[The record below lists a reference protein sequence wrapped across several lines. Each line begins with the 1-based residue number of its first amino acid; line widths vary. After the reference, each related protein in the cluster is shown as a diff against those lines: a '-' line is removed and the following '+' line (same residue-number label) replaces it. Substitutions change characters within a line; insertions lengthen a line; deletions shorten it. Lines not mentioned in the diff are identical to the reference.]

1 MSPKTHEPSVQT
13 LIPSTRK
20 KTPAR
25 SGSAHSIL
33 RNRTLSGA
41 TRSRAVCMF
50 PKVQATVEDS
60 RAVAEI
66 YVRSRQAAWRD
77 VMDPTYLDALDVEGE
92 ERSFWSLLA
101 PADQDWRVLI
111 AEDDRILGFVSF
123 RLEPDGERVGHV
135 GALYVAPDRF
145 GSGVGTAL
153 LGAAAD
159 ELRNEGATTAFLWVL
174 AHDTRTISFYEA
186 RGWLQDGARM
196 TLELD
201 QPRVAVRCTKTLIGS
216 SAVEPT

>member
-1 MSPKTHEPSVQT
+1 MNPAPRTMKMSPKTHEPSVQT

-77 VMDPTYLDALDVEGE
+77 LMDPTYLDALDVETE
-92 ERSFWSLLA
+92 ERSFWSVLA

-111 AEDDRILGFVSF
+111 AGDDRILGFVSF
-123 RLEPDGERVGHV
+123 RLEPGGDQLGHV
-135 GALYVAPDRF
+135 GALFVSPDRF
-145 GSGVGTAL
+145 GAGVGTAVL
-153 LGAAAD
+153 HAAAD
-159 ELRNEGATTAFLWVL
+159 ELCHEGATTAFLWTL
-174 AHDTRTISFYEA
+174 ADDARTVSFYEN
-186 RGWLQDGARM
+186 RGWRRDGARM
-196 TLELD
+196 TLDFD
-201 QPRVAVRCTKTLIGS
+201 QPRVAVR
-216 SAVEPT
+216 

>member
-1 MSPKTHEPSVQT
+1 MNPAPRTMKMSPKTHEPSVQT

-33 RNRTLSGA
+33 RNHTLSGA

-77 VMDPTYLDALDVEGE
+77 VMDTTYLDGFDVEGE
-92 ERSFWSLLA
+92 ERCLRGLESC
-101 PADQDWRVLI
+101 V
-111 AEDDRILGFVSF
+111 DR
-123 RLEPDGERVGHV
+123 
-135 GALYVAPDRF
+135 
-145 GSGVGTAL
+145 
-153 LGAAAD
+153 
-159 ELRNEGATTAFLWVL
+159 
-174 AHDTRTISFYEA
+174 
-186 RGWLQDGARM
+186 
-196 TLELD
+196 
-201 QPRVAVRCTKTLIGS
+201 
-216 SAVEPT
+216 

>member
-145 GSGVGTAL
+145 GSGVGRRCLVPPRMNSETRVPRQRSSGFL
-153 LGAAAD
+153 P
-159 ELRNEGATTAFLWVL
+159 TTLERSRSTRRVDGSKMVL
-174 AHDTRTISFYEA
+174 A
-186 RGWLQDGARM
+186 
-196 TLELD
+196 
-201 QPRVAVRCTKTLIGS
+201 
-216 SAVEPT
+216 